1 MSWIFNFISQPSF
14 AKELKGKNL
23 DQKSKVSTML
33 KRVLT
38 KSINFTQLQQPLL
51 LKAQLPRLF
60 SSDTTAPSRI
70 DLGQTMQKVTVDTS
84 SQQITKMLLQAT
96 RVMSEIRNQKQLDE
110 APTGQRWHIKQQK
123 ELQQQTEN
131 KVSDFKA
138 MAS

>member
-23 DQKSKVSTML
+23 HQKSKVSTML

-84 SQQITKMLLQAT
+84 SQQITKTLLQAT